1 MEIEGTAFP
10 PGRSMAVPARLVI
23 DRAEA
28 RVTTDAWGEVTRL
41 PRSALRF
48 EAPLGTAPRRAT
60 LPDGTLFET
69 VDFAGVDALG
79 GGEAGRLLAGAERF
93 HPRLALF
100 AVATLAAVY
109 AVWRWGLDALVAVAI
124 WMTPAPLI
132 AAMDAGTLDAMD
144 RTMTR
149 PSTLS
154 QDDQTM
160 ARAVFDALLAALPEE
175 DRAAH
180 DFSLHFRAAPG
191 MGPNAFALPGGTV
204 VMTDDLVKAFDNAN
218 VQAGVLGHEIGHVVE
233 RHGLR
238 QVYRALGAYVLIS
251 MIAGDVGDVTG
262 DLLLE
267 GSALLALRYSRAHE
281 AAADAFGV
289 RLTRAA
295 GFDPAGLAE
304 FFLHLRREMG
314 DGASWLSTHPGNTER
329 IEAIDRLIAAP

>member
-23 DRAEA
+23 DTDEA
-28 RVTTDAWGEVTRL
+28 RVLTDDWGEVARL
-41 PRSALRF
+41 SRADLRF
-48 EAPLGTAPRRAT
+48 DPPLGRAPRRAS

-79 GGEAGRLLAGAERF
+79 GGEAGRLLAGAEQF

-100 AVATLAAVY
+100 AVAALAAVY
-109 AVWRWGLDALVAVAI
+109 AVGRWGLDALVAVAI

-132 AAMDAGTLDAMD
+132 GAIDVGTLDAMD
-144 RTMTR
+144 RTMMR

-154 QDDQTM
+154 ASAQAE
-160 ARAVFDALLAALPEE
+160 ARAVFDRLLAALPED

-180 DFSLHFRAAPG
+180 DFTLEFRDG
-191 MGPNAFALPGGTV
+191 RSTGPNAFALPGGTV
-204 VMTDDLVKAFDNAN
+204 VMTDDLVTLFPRAD

-238 QVYRALGAYVLIS
+238 QVYRALGAYVLIT

-267 GSALLALRYSRAHE
+267 GSALLALRYSRTHE
-281 AAADAFGV
+281 TAADAFGV

-295 GFDPAGLAE
+295 GYDPAGLAE
-304 FFLHLRREMG
+304 FFVYLRREMG
-314 DGASWLSTHPGNTER
+314 DGEGWLSTHPATGER
-329 IEAIDRLIAAP
+329 IEAIERLIGQ